1 MYVEEER
8 SLDSSDSN
16 SEKPGQTILPS
27 DVGQLGPAVTDAD
40 EFRTSFGE
48 TLDQALDLST
58 WHRGEDLAKL
68 YGRLEQEIA
77 EAVKQEDELREQI
90 RKVVFPR
97 LQARDKAPKG
107 AGVYRAEIADIEKT
121 HRGLLFNGQVEAC
134 DGTSVP
140 FDTLPI
146 TILQIGVCTV
156 SYRGDQ
162 GSWVHRLYRRDLR
175 LEGTDPVAETL
186 DVLERR
192 QKRSGYDGTSRKD
205 KLSELARRGV
215 MTFAER
221 SVLMNMCQAPW
232 RMGHGNPTPYE
243 LLTGASMKEL
253 LDKSLALLSK
263 LVEHKRFVFVPSA
276 PADRLSL
283 TIGNALQFTQYAIID
298 TLEDDILRVADGHYW
313 PEYGARVKEF
323 GHEYG
328 KQIIKGVFR
337 ASEMGPAQMFY
348 AHIDHAHQAALIAL
362 ADSVLQDVRGFPML
376 IDLADMLCRTT
387 FGRETLAA
395 PTQTAYA
402 EAGEPFRYVTER
414 QSRR

>member
-1 MYVEEER
+1 M
-8 SLDSSDSN
+8 DSADSN
-16 SEKPGQTILPS
+16 ADKPGQMTLPP
-27 DVGQLGPAVTDAD
+27 DTGQPGPAITDQD

-58 WHRGEDLAKL
+58 WHRGEDLANL
-68 YGRLEQEIA
+68 YGRLEQEIL
-77 EAVKQEDELREQI
+77 EAVKQEDELRERVRQ
-90 RKVVFPR
+90 VVFPR
-97 LQARDKAPKG
+97 IELRRGAPKG

-146 TILQIGVCTV
+146 TIVQIGVCTV

-175 LEGTDPVAETL
+175 LGGSDPVAETL
-186 DVLERR
+186 DVLEQR
-192 QKRSGYDGTSRKD
+192 QKRSGYDGTTRKD

-243 LLTGASMKEL
+243 LLTGAGMKEL
-253 LDKSLALLSK
+253 LDKSLPLLTA
-263 LVEHKRFVFVPSA
+263 LVEHGRFVFVPSS
-276 PADRLSL
+276 PADRISL
-283 TIGNALQFTQYAIID
+283 TIGNALHFAEYAIID
-298 TLEDDILRVADGHYW
+298 TLEDSILRLADQGRYW
-313 PEYGARVKEF
+313 PGYDERVRSF
-323 GHEYG
+323 GHAQG
-328 KQIIKGVFR
+328 KQIVKGVFR
-337 ASEMGPAQMFY
+337 ASEIGPPQMFY
-348 AHIDHAHQAALIAL
+348 AHIDHAHEAALIAL
-362 ADSVLQDVRGFPML
+362 ADSVLQDIRGFPML

-387 FGRETLAA
+387 FGRETLTA
-395 PTQTAYA
+395 PTQSAYA

-414 QSRR
+414 QSRG

>member
-1 MYVEEER
+1 M
-8 SLDSSDSN
+8 DTAD
-16 SEKPGQTILPS
+16 PMGQKAGQVTLPA
-27 DVGQLGPAVTDAD
+27 DAGQPVSAVTDAD
-40 EFRTSFGE
+40 EFQSSFGE
-48 TLDQALDLST
+48 TLDQALDLNT
-58 WHRGEDLAKL
+58 WHRGEDLAHL

-77 EAVKQEDELREQI
+77 DAVKQEDQLRERV

-97 LQARDKAPKG
+97 LEARSGAPKG
-107 AGVYRAEIADIEKT
+107 AGVYRAQVTDIEKT

-146 TILQIGVCTV
+146 TIVQIGVCTV

-162 GSWVHRLYRRDLR
+162 GSWVHRLYRRDLH
-175 LEGTDPVAETL
+175 LGGTDPIEETL
-186 DVLERR
+186 DVLEQRK
-192 QKRSGYDGTSRKD
+192 KRSGYDGGSRKD

-221 SVLMNMCQAPW
+221 SVLMKMCQAPW

-243 LLTGASMKEL
+243 LLTGAGMKEL
-253 LDKSLALLSK
+253 LDKSLPLLTA
-263 LVEHKRFVFVPSA
+263 LVEHGRFVFVPSS

-283 TIGNALQFTQYAIID
+283 TIGNALHFPEYAIID
-298 TLEDDILRVADGHYW
+298 TLEDDILRLADQGKYW
-313 PEYGARVKEF
+313 PGYDAKVKEF
-323 GHEYG
+323 GHVYG
-328 KQIIKGVFR
+328 KQISKGVFR

-348 AHIDHAHQAALIAL
+348 AHIDHAHEAALIAL

-402 EAGEPFRYVTER
+402 EAGEPFRYITER

>member
-1 MYVEEER
+1 MVDGQE
-8 SLDSSDSN
+8 STSA
-16 SEKPGQTILPS
+16 KPGQTTLPAEAAQATL
-27 DVGQLGPAVTDAD
+27 GQTDAA
-40 EFRTSFGE
+40 EFHTHFGE
-48 TLDQALDLST
+48 TLDQALDLNT
-58 WHRGEDLAKL
+58 WHRGEDLAHL

-77 EAVKQEDELREQI
+77 EAVKQEDALRERV
-90 RKVVFPR
+90 RKLVFPK
-97 LQARDKAPKG
+97 LQTRARSPKS
-107 AGVYRAEIADIEKT
+107 AGVFRADVADIEKT

-140 FDTLPI
+140 FDSLPI
-146 TILQIGVCTV
+146 TIVQIGVCTV

-175 LEGTDPVAETL
+175 LGGTDPVAETL
-186 DVLERR
+186 DVLEQR
-192 QKRSGYDGTSRKD
+192 QKRASYDGGSRKD

-221 SVLMNMCQAPW
+221 SVLMSKCQAPW
-232 RMGHGNPTPYE
+232 RMGHGNPAPYE

-253 LDKSLALLSK
+253 LDKSLVLLSA
-263 LVEHKRFVFVPSA
+263 LVQHERFVFVPSS

-283 TIGNALQFTQYAIID
+283 TIGNALHFPEYAIID
-298 TLEDDILRVADGHYW
+298 TLEDDIVRVAETGHYW
-313 PEYGARVKEF
+313 PGYGERVEEF
-323 GHEYG
+323 GHEHG
-328 KQIIKGVFR
+328 KQIVKGVFR

-348 AHIDHAHQAALIAL
+348 AHADHAHKAALIAL
-362 ADSVLQDVRGFPML
+362 ADSVLQDVRAFPML
-376 IDLADMLCRTT
+376 IDLADQFCRTT

-414 QSRR
+414 QGRR

>member
-1 MYVEEER
+1 
-8 SLDSSDSN
+8 LDHPTDSN
-16 SEKPGQTILPS
+16 TDKPGQMTLPPEA
-27 DVGQLGPAVTDAD
+27 GQPVPAGTDAD

-48 TLDQALDLST
+48 TLDEALDLRT
-58 WHRGEDLAKL
+58 WHRGEDLANL

-77 EAVKQEDELREQI
+77 DAVKQEDELRQ
-90 RKVVFPR
+90 RVRTVVFPR
-97 LQARDKAPKG
+97 LEVRPGAPKG
-107 AGVYRAEIADIEKT
+107 AGVYRAEISSIEKT

-140 FDTLPI
+140 FDSLPI
-146 TILQIGVCTV
+146 TIVQIGVCTV

-175 LEGTDPVAETL
+175 LGGTDPVAETL
-186 DVLERR
+186 DVLEQR

-243 LLTGASMKEL
+243 LLTGAGMKEL
-253 LDKSLALLSK
+253 LDKSLPLLIA
-263 LVEHKRFVFVPSA
+263 LVEHGRFVFVPSS

-283 TIGNALQFTQYAIID
+283 TIGNALHFPEYAVID
-298 TLEDDILRVADGHYW
+298 TLEDSILRLADQGKYW
-313 PEYGARVKEF
+313 PGYDERVRRF
-323 GHEYG
+323 GHEQG
-328 KQIIKGVFR
+328 KQIVKGVFR
-337 ASEMGPAQMFY
+337 ASEMGPPQMFY
-348 AHIDHAHQAALIAL
+348 AHIDHVHEAALIAL

-395 PTQTAYA
+395 PTQSAYA
-402 EAGEPFRYVTER
+402 DAGEPFRYVTER

>member
-1 MYVEEER
+1 MDPT
-8 SLDSSDSN
+8 DSTP
-16 SEKPGQTILPS
+16 EKPGQTILPP
-27 DVGQLGPAVTDAD
+27 DTQPGLPVTDAA

-48 TLDQALDLST
+48 TLDQALDLNT
-58 WHRGEDLAKL
+58 WHHGEDLANL

-77 EAVKQEDELREQI
+77 EAVKQEDELRE
-90 RKVVFPR
+90 RVRTVVFPR
-97 LQARDKAPKG
+97 LEVRPGAPKG

-134 DGTSVP
+134 DGTSIP

-146 TILQIGVCTV
+146 TIVQIGVCTV

-175 LEGTDPVAETL
+175 LGGSDPVAETL
-186 DVLERR
+186 DVLEQR
-192 QKRSGYDGTSRKD
+192 QRRSGYDGASRKD

-221 SVLMNMCQAPW
+221 SVLMSMCQAPW

-243 LLTGASMKEL
+243 LLTGAGMKEL
-253 LDKSLALLSK
+253 LDKSLPLLTA
-263 LVEHKRFVFVPSA
+263 LVEHKRFVFVPSS
-276 PADRLSL
+276 PADRLSI
-283 TIGNALQFTQYAIID
+283 TIGNALHFPEYAIID
-298 TLEDDILRVADGHYW
+298 TLEDSILRLAETGKYW
-313 PEYGARVKEF
+313 PGYAERVKKFAQEF
-323 GHEYG
+323 G
-328 KQIIKGVFR
+328 KQIVKGVFR
-337 ASEMGPAQMFY
+337 ASEIGPAQMFY
-348 AHIDHAHQAALIAL
+348 AHIDHAHEAALIAL

-387 FGRETLAA
+387 FGRETLMA

-402 EAGEPFRYVTER
+402 DAGEPFRYATER

>member
-1 MYVEEER
+1 MRVRDGVVDE
-8 SLDSSDSN
+8 LTN
-16 SEKPGQTILPS
+16 EKPGQTALPPDS
-27 DVGQLGPAVTDAD
+27 AQATQAATDAD
-40 EFRTSFGE
+40 EFRSSFGE
-48 TLDQALDLST
+48 TLDQALDLNT
-58 WHRGEDLAKL
+58 WHHGEDLANL

-77 EAVKQEDELREQI
+77 DAVRQEDELRERV

-97 LQARDKAPKG
+97 LEVRPGAPKG
-107 AGVYRAEIADIEKT
+107 AGVYRPEIADIEKT

-140 FDTLPI
+140 FDSLPI
-146 TILQIGVCTV
+146 TIVQIGVCTV

-175 LEGTDPVAETL
+175 LGGTDPIEETL
-186 DVLERR
+186 DVLEQR
-192 QKRSGYDGTSRKD
+192 QKRSGYDSGSRKD

-243 LLTGASMKEL
+243 LLTGAGMKEL
-253 LDKSLALLSK
+253 LDKSLPLLVALI
-263 LVEHKRFVFVPSA
+263 EHGRFVFVPSS

-283 TIGNALQFTQYAIID
+283 TIGNALHFPEYAIID
-298 TLEDDILRVADGHYW
+298 TLEDSILRLADQGKYW
-313 PEYGARVKEF
+313 PGYDERVRKF
-323 GHEYG
+323 GREQG
-328 KQIIKGVFR
+328 RKIIKGVFR
-337 ASEMGPAQMFY
+337 ASEMGPPQMFY
-348 AHIDHAHQAALIAL
+348 AHIDHVHEAALIAL

-402 EAGEPFRYVTER
+402 EAGEPFRYITER

>member
-1 MYVEEER
+1 V
-8 SLDSSDSN
+8 DTDDPI
-16 SEKPGQTILPS
+16 SEKPGQVTVPP
-27 DVGQLGPAVTDAD
+27 DAGQPMSAVTDAD
-40 EFRTSFGE
+40 EFHSSFGE
-48 TLDQALDLST
+48 TLDQALDLNT
-58 WHRGEDLAKL
+58 WHRGEDLAHL

-77 EAVKQEDELREQI
+77 EAVKQEDQLRERA

-97 LQARDKAPKG
+97 LEARAGAPKG

-146 TILQIGVCTV
+146 TIVQIGVCTV

-162 GSWVHRLYRRDLR
+162 GSWVHRLYRRDLH
-175 LEGTDPVAETL
+175 LGGTDPIEETL
-186 DVLERR
+186 DVLEQRK
-192 QKRSGYDGTSRKD
+192 KRSGYDGASRKD

-221 SVLMNMCQAPW
+221 SVLMKMCQAPW

-243 LLTGASMKEL
+243 LLTGAGMKEL
-253 LDKSLALLSK
+253 LDKSLPLLTA
-263 LVEHKRFVFVPSA
+263 LVEHGRFVFVPSS

-283 TIGNALQFTQYAIID
+283 TIGNALHFPEYAIID
-298 TLEDDILRVADGHYW
+298 TLEDDILRLADQGKYW
-313 PEYGARVKEF
+313 PGYDKKVKEF
-323 GHEYG
+323 GHDYG
-328 KQIIKGVFR
+328 KRITKGVFR

-348 AHIDHAHQAALIAL
+348 AHLDHAHEAALIAL

-395 PTQTAYA
+395 PTQIAYA
-402 EAGEPFRYVTER
+402 EAGEPFRYMTER

>member
-1 MYVEEER
+1 MGTA
-8 SLDSSDSN
+8 DPID
-16 SEKPGQTILPS
+16 EKPGQLILPQDS
-27 DVGQLGPAVTDAD
+27 GQPEMAVTEPD
-40 EFRTSFGE
+40 EFHTSFGE

-58 WHRGEDLAKL
+58 WHRGEDLASL

-77 EAVKQEDELREQI
+77 DAVKQEDELRKRV

-97 LQARDKAPKG
+97 LEVRPGAPKN
-107 AGVYRAEIADIEKT
+107 AGVYRPEIADIEKT

-140 FDTLPI
+140 FDSLPI
-146 TILQIGVCTV
+146 TIVQIGVCTV

-175 LEGTDPVAETL
+175 LGGIDPVAETL
-186 DVLERR
+186 DILEQR
-192 QKRSGYDGTSRKD
+192 QKRGGYDGASRKD
-205 KLSELARRGV
+205 KLSDLARRGV

-221 SVLMNMCQAPW
+221 LVLMKMCQAPW

-243 LLTGASMKEL
+243 LLTGAGMKEL
-253 LDKSLALLSK
+253 LDKSLTLLAA
-263 LVEHKRFVFVPSA
+263 LVEHRRFVFVPSS

-283 TIGNALQFTQYAIID
+283 TIGNALNFPEYAVID
-298 TLEDDILRVADGHYW
+298 TLEDSILRLAETGKYW
-313 PEYGARVKEF
+313 PGYHERVKEF
-323 GHEYG
+323 AHENG
-328 KQIIKGVFR
+328 KQIVKGVFR
-337 ASEMGPAQMFY
+337 ASDIGPAQMFY
-348 AHIDHAHQAALIAL
+348 AHIDHVHEAALIAL

-414 QSRR
+414 QSRG